1 MLNDQRSL
9 IKEKKKKYMSIVF
22 GKNIINVLFIY
33 IYIIYIYIS
42 YLIFYNIN
50 DKQFV
55 YKKKSLK

>member
-33 IYIIYIYIS
+33 IYIIYIYIVTPI
-42 YLIFYNIN
+42 YVCQIIHF
-50 DKQFV
+50 
-55 YKKKSLK
+55 